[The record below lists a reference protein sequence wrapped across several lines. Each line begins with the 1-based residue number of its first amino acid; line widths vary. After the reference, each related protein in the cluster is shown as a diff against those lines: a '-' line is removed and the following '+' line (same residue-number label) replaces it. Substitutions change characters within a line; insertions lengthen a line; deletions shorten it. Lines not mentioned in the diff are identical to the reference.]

1 VQPDDLIRRRPAQVA
16 AVALLAAVAA
26 VPFLGAVDARLDT
39 MLDAS
44 RTCPG
49 EALATL
55 VSDLVGPVGVAVL
68 AVVVLRSVWNGRPA
82 PAEIVRIL
90 ATLGAGV
97 ILVGELKEFL
107 DRPRP
112 GAEFAGPTG
121 ASFPSGHVGNTVLL
135 GIAVLALWYGGA
147 PRPVGRRGW
156 LLLAIIATAIAA
168 ARVYGRRH
176 WPSDVVGSAA
186 LALGYG
192 LVAMLHP
199 DLRWRTGVGVAAL
212 VGIGLVH
219 AAYRH
224 GITVAIPAG
233 TAASRRLP
241 LEQIDFGSAYQGGL
255 LRGTWSLDES
265 NPQRRA
271 AWLRAPTGELAL
283 GRVDPAASELRLVL
297 RPRLDGETGVASCR
311 RLRVTLNDRVL
322 GERLLEVGWRSYV
335 FFTDA
340 SDFRPDGNVLT
351 FQVRREPSESDGA
364 GERRAAFR
372 ELALHAAVPGADEQ
386 ARPALSGPAP
396 GEGHEQHLEE

>member
-1 VQPDDLIRRRPAQVA
+1 MQPDDLIRRRPAQVA
-16 AVALLAAVAA
+16 AVALLATLAA

-39 MLDAS
+39 MLDAW

-55 VSDLVGPVGVAVL
+55 VSNLVGPVGVGVL
-68 AVVVLRSVWNGRPA
+68 VAVVLRSLWRGRPA
-82 PAEIVRIL
+82 PLAILRIL
-90 ATLGAGV
+90 ATTGVGV
-97 ILVGELKEFL
+97 ILIGELKEFL
-107 DRPRP
+107 NRPRP
-112 GAEFAGPTG
+112 GAEFGGPSG
-121 ASFPSGHVGNTVLL
+121 ASFPSGHVANTVLV
-135 GIAVLALWYGGA
+135 GIAVLALWYGGKA
-147 PRPVGRRGW
+147 RLVGRRGW
-156 LLLAIIATAIAA
+156 ILLAVTATAIAA

-219 AAYRH
+219 AAYRQ
-224 GITVAIPAG
+224 GITVAIPAS
-233 TAASRRLP
+233 TVASRRPP
-241 LEQIDFGSAYQGGL
+241 LEQIDFGSAYDGGL
-255 LRGTWSLDES
+255 LRGTWSPDES

-283 GRVDPAASELRLVL
+283 GRVDPAVRELRLVL

-311 RLRVTLNDRVL
+311 RLRVTLNNRVL

-335 FFTDA
+335 FSTDA
-340 SDFRPDGNVLT
+340 SDFRPEGNVLT
-351 FQVRREPSESDGA
+351 LQVRGEPSEPGGA

-372 ELALHAAVPGADEQ
+372 ELALHTTVAGVGDQ
-386 ARPALSGPAP
+386 TRPALSGPP
-396 GEGHEQHLEE
+396 R

>member
-1 VQPDDLIRRRPAQVA
+1 MQPDDLIRRRPAQVA

-26 VPFLGAVDARLDT
+26 VPLLGAVDARLDT
-39 MLDAS
+39 MLDAW

-55 VSDLVGPVGVAVL
+55 VSNLVGPVGAGVLVA
-68 AVVVLRSVWNGRPA
+68 VVLRALWLGRPA
-82 PAEIVRIL
+82 PLEIVRIL
-90 ATLGAGV
+90 ATTGVGV
-97 ILVGELKEFL
+97 ILIGELKEFL

-112 GAEFAGPTG
+112 GAEFGGPSG
-121 ASFPSGHVGNTVLL
+121 ASFPSGHVGNTVLV

-156 LLLAIIATAIAA
+156 ILLAITATAVAA

-192 LVAMLHP
+192 LVVMLHP
-199 DLRWRTGVGVAAL
+199 DFRWRTGVGVAAL

-233 TAASRRLP
+233 AVASRQPP
-241 LEQIDFGSAYQGGL
+241 LEQIDFGSAYEGGL
-255 LRGTWSLDES
+255 LRGTWSPDES

-283 GRVDPAASELRLVL
+283 GRVDPAVSELRLVL
-297 RPRLDGETGVASCR
+297 RPRLDGDTGVASCR

-322 GERLLEVGWRSYV
+322 GERLLEVGWHSYV

-340 SDFRPDGNVLT
+340 SDFRPDGNILT
-351 FQVRREPSESDGA
+351 LQVRGEPSEPGGA

-372 ELALHAAVPGADEQ
+372 ELALHAAGPGAGDH

-396 GEGHEQHLEE
+396 R